1 MWQKKVYV
9 RQRYR
14 IFLFPWK
21 SSFLTT
27 FRQKSS
33 EWVKMVFFFPA
44 LFFFRPLK
52 MSEWVKCKLF
62 QEKKNNKK
70 NGKKKNTSKM
80 WKTAYFAFFDH
91 FWPFFGDIQ
100 NFGRVSGLQT
110 FPRKK
115 KNCFFFLKQE
125 KKTKFSEF
133 EWVSER
139 WTFPGKKIRYLWL
152 ESITSIYYIRHLMRS
167 HKLLLI

>member
-1 MWQKKVYV
+1 
-9 RQRYR
+9 
-14 IFLFPWK
+14 
-21 SSFLTT
+21 
-27 FRQKSS
+27 
-33 EWVKMVFFFPA
+33 
-44 LFFFRPLK
+44 
-52 MSEWVKCKLF
+52 
-62 QEKKNNKK
+62 
-70 NGKKKNTSKM
+70 M

-115 KNCFFFLKQE
+115 KKTTVFFFFLKQGKK

-139 WTFPGKKIRYLWL
+139 WTFPGKKKNTIPLGGGGGFDKAAIFLSKR
-152 ESITSIYYIRHLMRS
+152 
-167 HKLLLI
+167 